1 MTATEETRVSRYRI
15 PIMVGLFAFSSLMF
29 IGMARASPYQDIPQA
44 LNEALFGGSNLY
56 AAKMILAG
64 GVLASIGLATSISK
78 VNFMAT
84 VIVML
89 TTAAILVAIGWLDF
103 WIIILVALLVVSMF
117 GKAVITWVSGDT
129 TGG

>member
-64 GVLASIGLATSISK
+64 GVLASIGLAMSISK

-89 TTAAILVAIGWLDF
+89 TTATILVAIGWLDF

-117 GKAVITWVSGDT
+117 GKAMITWVSGDS

>member
-1 MTATEETRVSRYRI
+1 MLLSFGAF
-15 PIMVGLFAFSSLMF
+15 MFAVG
-29 IGMARASPYQDIPQA
+29 GARAAPFQEIPQG

-64 GVLASIGLATSISK
+64 GMLASIGLAMTVTK

-89 TTAAILVAIGWLDF
+89 TTAGILTAIGWLDF
-103 WIIILVALLVVSMF
+103 WVIIMVALLVVAIF
-117 GKAVITWVSGDT
+117 GKTMITWASGDQS
-129 TGG
+129 GG

>member
-1 MTATEETRVSRYRI
+1 MTATEEKRVSRFRI

-29 IGMARASPYQDIPQA
+29 IGMASASPYQDIPEGV
-44 LNEALFGGSNLY
+44 NDALFGGSNLY

-64 GVLASIGLATSISK
+64 GVLASIGLAMSISK

-103 WIIILVALLVVSMF
+103 WIIILVALLIVSMF
-117 GKAVITWVSGDT
+117 GKAMITWVSGET
-129 TGG
+129 SGG

>member
-1 MTATEETRVSRYRI
+1 MTGTEEKRVSRYRI
-15 PIMVGLFAFSSLMF
+15 PIIVGLFALSSLMF
-29 IGMARASPYQDIPQA
+29 IGMARASPYQDIPQG

-64 GVLASIGLATSISK
+64 GVLASIGLAMSISK

-89 TTAAILVAIGWLDF
+89 TTATILVAIGWLDF

-117 GKAVITWVSGDT
+117 GKAMITWVSGDT

>member
-1 MTATEETRVSRYRI
+1 MTEEKKVEGSRYRI
-15 PIMVGLFAFSSLMF
+15 PIMVGFFSLGVLMF
-29 IGMARASPYQDIPQA
+29 IGMASAAPYQDVPEGV
-44 LNEALFGGSNLY
+44 NDALFGGSNLY

-64 GVLASIGLATSISK
+64 GILASIGLVMSISK

-103 WIIILVALLVVSMF
+103 WIIILVALIIVSMF
-117 GKAVITWVSGDT
+117 GKTMITWVSGDT
-129 TGG
+129 SGG

>member
-117 GKAVITWVSGDT
+117 GKAVITWISGDT

>member
-1 MTATEETRVSRYRI
+1 MKATEQGKVSRFRI
-15 PIMVGLFAFSSLMF
+15 PIMVGFFSLGALMF
-29 IGMARASPYQDIPQA
+29 IGMASAAPYQEIPEG

-64 GVLASIGLATSISK
+64 GILASIGLAMSISK

-89 TTAAILVAIGWLDF
+89 TTGAILVAIGWLDF
-103 WIIILVALLVVSMF
+103 WIIILVALLIVSMF
-117 GKAVITWVSGDT
+117 GKAMISWVSGDT
-129 TGG
+129 AGG

>member
-1 MTATEETRVSRYRI
+1 MKEKDENQVSRYRI
-15 PIMVGLFAFSSLMF
+15 PIMVGFFSLGVLMF
-29 IGMARASPYQDIPQA
+29 IGMASAAPYQDVPEGV
-44 LNEALFGGSNLY
+44 NDALFGGSNLY

-64 GVLASIGLATSISK
+64 GILASIGLVMSISK

-103 WIIILVALLVVSMF
+103 WIIILVALIIVSMF
-117 GKAVITWVSGDT
+117 GKTMITWVSGDT
-129 TGG
+129 SGG